1 MMIKSPINQSAAG
14 RIGVMSIVER
24 SRNTRSH
31 SLKPITQPSLLTQ
44 RSKRTLSLPNK
55 AIIPPVINIQRCY
68 DQDENF
74 RGDEDR
80 HNHSA
85 ISDDMS
91 CMAWYT
97 PVLGLSCSLVMYFW
111 SCALAYYA
119 TS

>member
-1 MMIKSPINQSAAG
+1 MLFATAGIPQNPKSTVKINWKYCFFTAG
-14 RIGVMSIVER
+14 RIDVMSIVER

-31 SLKPITQPSLLTQ
+31 SLKPLTQPSLLTQ

-74 RGDEDR
+74 SGDEDR
-80 HNHSA
+80 HNLSA

-91 CMAWYT
+91 CM
-97 PVLGLSCSLVMYFW
+97 GK
-111 SCALAYYA
+111 
-119 TS
+119 